1 MDSVLRPLELTVP
14 QYTCLEL
21 LGQRTG
27 LSNADLARGAFV
39 TRQSMKLVLR
49 TFQDREL
56 VTRPEVVD
64 YGRARPAELTPAA
77 RRLLRSASLAVRD
90 TEKRM
95 LAPLSAVRCPAG
107 AACSPISPPGGNHAG
122 AQNGGDVDAAR
133 RSSLARPGLCCRRRR
148 S

>member
-14 QYTCLEL
+14 QCTCLGL

-27 LSNADLARGAFV
+27 LSNADLTRGAFV

-64 YGRARPAELTPAA
+64 YGRARAAELTPAA

-95 LAPLSAVRCPAG
+95 LAPLSAARQERLLADLT
-107 AACSPISPPGGNHAG
+107 AWWQS
-122 AQNGGDVDAAR
+122 R
-133 RSSLARPGLCCRRRR
+133 RSSKRWRR
-148 S
+148 